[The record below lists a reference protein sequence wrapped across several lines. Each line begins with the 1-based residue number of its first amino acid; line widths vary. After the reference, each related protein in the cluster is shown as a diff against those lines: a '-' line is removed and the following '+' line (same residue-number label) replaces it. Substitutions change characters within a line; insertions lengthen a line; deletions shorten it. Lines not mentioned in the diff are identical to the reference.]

1 MYRLG
6 LEQGGGK
13 GGGGDEYANEIT
25 YDVKKFPHFEKII
38 QQIHCKLCALQHFV
52 KPNSKIGMQN

>member
-1 MYRLG
+1 MKLLVSGSKKLVDLLTATKPINACMYRLG

-25 YDVKKFPHFEKII
+25 YDVKKFPHF
-38 QQIHCKLCALQHFV
+38 
-52 KPNSKIGMQN
+52 